1 MKFLKKSGEYTM
13 KSHFFAMLARMKYI
27 NRWAL
32 MRNTREENLCQHSM
46 ETAAFAHALALIK
59 NKHFGGNL
67 NADRAST
74 LALYHDMPEI
84 ITGDLPTPV
93 KYFSPDMK
101 EVYSR
106 VENNACQKLVS
117 MLPEELQEDYT
128 PLFFKNEED
137 EYLWK
142 IVKAADKIS
151 ALTKCLEE
159 KKAGNAEFDSALK
172 STEKSIRDMHM
183 QEADYFLDTFIPS
196 FSLTL
201 DEQN

>member
-1 MKFLKKSGEYTM
+1 MNSN
-13 KSHFFAMLARMKYI
+13 FFAMLARMKYI

-32 MRNTREENLCQHSM
+32 MRNIQEESICQHSM

-67 NADRAST
+67 NADRAAV

-93 KYFSPDMK
+93 KYFNDDMK
-101 EVYSR
+101 EVYSK
-106 VENNACQKLVS
+106 VEESACRKLLS
-117 MLPEELQEDYT
+117 MLPDDLKEDYS
-128 PLFFKNEED
+128 PLFFKEEKD

-159 KKAGNAEFDSALK
+159 KKAGNREFESALV
-172 STEKSIRDMHM
+172 STEKAIREMNM
-183 QEADYFLDTFIPS
+183 EEADYFLDTFLHG
-196 FSLTL
+196 FTLTL

>member
-1 MKFLKKSGEYTM
+1 MN
-13 KSHFFAMLARMKYI
+13 SHFFAMLARMKYI

-32 MRNTREENLCQHSM
+32 MRNIQEESICQHSM

-59 NKHFGGNL
+59 NKYFGGSL
-67 NADRAST
+67 NADRAAV

-93 KYFSPDMK
+93 KYFNEDMK
-101 EVYSR
+101 EVYSK
-106 VENNACQKLVS
+106 VEENACTKLLS
-117 MLPEELQEDYT
+117 MLPEELKEDFS
-128 PLFFKNEED
+128 PLFFKEEKD

-159 KKAGNAEFDSALK
+159 QKAGNREFDSALK
-172 STEKSIRDMHM
+172 GTEKTIRDMKM
-183 QEADYFLDTFIPS
+183 AEADYFLDTFLPS

>member
-1 MKFLKKSGEYTM
+1 MN
-13 KSHFFAMLARMKYI
+13 SHFFAMLARMKYI

-32 MRNTREENLCQHSM
+32 MRNIQEESICQHSM
-46 ETAAFAHALALIK
+46 ETAAFAHALALIR
-59 NKHFGGNL
+59 NKYFGGDL
-67 NADRAST
+67 NADRAAV

-93 KYFSPDMK
+93 KYFNEDMR
-101 EVYSR
+101 EVYSK
-106 VENNACQKLVS
+106 VEENACAKLLS
-117 MLPEELQEDYT
+117 MLPEELKEDFS
-128 PLFFKNEED
+128 PLFFKEEKD

-159 KKAGNAEFDSALK
+159 KKAGNREFESALVL
-172 STEKSIRDMHM
+172 TEKSIREMNM
-183 QEADYFLDTFIPS
+183 EEADYFLDTFLHS

>member
-1 MKFLKKSGEYTM
+1 MN
-13 KSHFFAMLARMKYI
+13 SHFFAMLARMKYI

-32 MRNTREENLCQHSM
+32 MRNVQEESICQHSM

-59 NKHFGGNL
+59 NKLFGGSI
-67 NADRAST
+67 NADRVAV

-93 KYFSPDMK
+93 KYFNEDMK
-101 EVYSR
+101 EVYSK
-106 VENNACQKLVS
+106 VEENACAKLLS
-117 MLPEELQEDYT
+117 MLPDELKDDYS
-128 PLFFKNEED
+128 PLFFKEDED

-159 KKAGNAEFDSALK
+159 KKAGNREFDSALV
-172 STEKSIRDMHM
+172 STEKAIREMNM
-183 QEADYFLDTFIPS
+183 EEADYFLDTFIKS

>member
-1 MKFLKKSGEYTM
+1 MN
-13 KSHFFAMLARMKYI
+13 SHFFAMLARMKYI
-27 NRWAL
+27 NRWSL
-32 MRNTREENLCQHSM
+32 MRNVQEESICQHSM

-59 NKHFGGNL
+59 NKYFGGSL
-67 NADRAST
+67 NADRAAV

-93 KYFSPDMK
+93 KYFNNDMK
-101 EVYSR
+101 EVYSK
-106 VENNACQKLVS
+106 VEENACTKLLS
-117 MLPEELQEDYT
+117 MLPDELKEDFS
-128 PLFFKNEED
+128 PLFFKDEAD

-159 KKAGNAEFDSALK
+159 KKAGNREFESALV
-172 STEKSIRDMHM
+172 STEKAIRDMKM
-183 QEADYFLDTFIPS
+183 EEADYFLDTFLHS

>member
-1 MKFLKKSGEYTM
+1 MN
-13 KSHFFAMLARMKYI
+13 SHFFAMLARMKYI

-32 MRNTREENLCQHSM
+32 MRNIQEESICQHSM

-59 NKHFGGNL
+59 NRYFGGNL
-67 NADRAST
+67 NEDRAAV

-93 KYFSPDMK
+93 KYFNEDMK
-101 EVYSR
+101 EVYSK
-106 VENNACQKLVS
+106 VEESACTKLLS
-117 MLPEELQEDYT
+117 MLPEELKDDFT
-128 PLFFKNEED
+128 PLFFKEEKD

-159 KKAGNAEFDSALK
+159 QKAGNREFDSALK
-172 STEKSIRDMHM
+172 STEKAIRDMKM
-183 QEADYFLDTFIPS
+183 EEADFFLDTFLDS

>member
-1 MKFLKKSGEYTM
+1 MN
-13 KSHFFAMLARMKYI
+13 SHFFAMLARMKYI

-32 MRNTREENLCQHSM
+32 MRNIQEESICQHSM
-46 ETAAFAHALALIK
+46 ETAAFAHALAVIK
-59 NKHFGGNL
+59 NKYFGGKL
-67 NADRAST
+67 NADRAAV

-93 KYFSPDMK
+93 KYFNDDMR
-101 EVYSR
+101 EVYSK
-106 VENNACQKLVS
+106 VEENACTKLLS
-117 MLPEELQEDYT
+117 MLPTELQEDFS
-128 PLFFKNEED
+128 PLFFKEEED

-159 KKAGNAEFDSALK
+159 QKAGNREFERALK
-172 STEKSIRDMHM
+172 GTEKAIREMGM
-183 QEADYFLDTFIPS
+183 EEADFFLDTFLES

>member
-1 MKFLKKSGEYTM
+1 MN
-13 KSHFFAMLARMKYI
+13 SHFFAMLARMKYV

-32 MRNTREENLCQHSM
+32 MRNIQEESICQHSM

-59 NKHFGGNL
+59 NKYFGAEL
-67 NADRAST
+67 NADRAAV

-93 KYFSPDMK
+93 KYFNEDMR
-101 EVYSR
+101 EVYSK
-106 VENNACQKLVS
+106 VEENACHKLLS
-117 MLPEELQEDYT
+117 MLPEDLQEDYSS
-128 PLFFKNEED
+128 FFFPDEED
-137 EYLWK
+137 AYLWK

-159 KKAGNAEFDSALK
+159 KKAGNREFDSALV
-172 STEKSIRDMHM
+172 STEKAIHEMGM
-183 QEADYFLDTFIPS
+183 EEADYFLDTFLPS

>member
-1 MKFLKKSGEYTM
+1 MN
-13 KSHFFAMLARMKYI
+13 SHFFAMFARMKYI

-32 MRNTREENLCQHSM
+32 MRNIQEESICQHSM

-59 NKHFGGNL
+59 NKLFGGNL
-67 NADRAST
+67 NADRAAT

-93 KYFSPDMK
+93 KYFNEDMK
-101 EVYSR
+101 EVYSK
-106 VENNACQKLVS
+106 VEENACLKLLS
-117 MLPEELQEDYT
+117 MLPDELKEDYS
-128 PLFFKNEED
+128 PLFFKEDED
-137 EYLWK
+137 EYLRK

-159 KKAGNAEFDSALK
+159 KKAGNREFDSALV
-172 STEKSIRDMHM
+172 STEKAIREMKM
-183 QEADYFLDTFIPS
+183 EEADYFLDTFIAS

>member
-1 MKFLKKSGEYTM
+1 M

-32 MRNTREENLCQHSM
+32 MRNIQEESLCQHSM

-59 NKHFGGNL
+59 NKYFGGKL
-67 NADRAST
+67 NADRASV

-93 KYFSPDMK
+93 KYFSSDMK
-101 EVYSR
+101 DVYSQ
-106 VENNACQKLVS
+106 VEENACKKLLS
-117 MLPEELQEDYT
+117 MLPEDLKEDYS
-128 PLFFKNEED
+128 PLFFKEAED

-159 KKAGNAEFDSALK
+159 KKAGNREFDSALK
-172 STEKSIRDMHM
+172 STEASIRAMEM
-183 QEADYFLDTFIPS
+183 EEVNFFLDTFLES